1 MAYIPTT
8 DEDRRAMLARIGVP
22 DIEALLVDLPAEARV
37 RGLLDIPAP
46 LSEMELARE
55 MAARAAENRTVAQ
68 AASFLGGGAYDHF
81 IPAAARSLL
90 ARPEFFT
97 TYTPY
102 QAEVSQGLLQSIY
115 EFQSLVAKLT
125 GMDVANASLY
135 DGATALAEAVFM
147 AHAVTSRSEIVVA
160 RSVNPSWREV
170 VRTQTARSGVVVREV
185 GFADGGALDRA
196 ALAKAIGEKTA
207 AVVFASPNFFGVLEA
222 GDEIVRAAHD
232 AGALAIQCFHPTSL
246 AMLATPGEWGA
257 DIAVGEG
264 QPLGIPLSYGGPYV
278 GLFCARQA
286 HVRRMPGRLIG
297 RTVDA
302 QGRRAF
308 VMTLQTREQHIRRAN
323 ATSNVCTNQA
333 LCALAA
339 TVYVALLGPRG
350 LRDVAETSFA
360 RAHALLAR
368 LEATGVARRPSRAP
382 FWNEFVIEIDAPVWK
397 RGALA
402 HLHSKGIFPGIPL
415 GPLYSEMPNA
425 LLVAATETTTDRA
438 IALYADTLAAFAK
451 GA

>member
-1 MAYIPTT
+1 MAYITATP
-8 DEDRRAMLARIGVP
+8 EDRRAMLARIGAP
-22 DIEALLVDLPAEARV
+22 DVEALLADLPASARV

-55 MAARAAENRTVAQ
+55 MAARASENRTVADT
-68 AASFLGGGAYDHF
+68 ASFLGGGAYDHF
-81 IPAAARSLL
+81 IPSALRSILSK
-90 ARPEFFT
+90 PEFFT

-115 EFQSLVAKLT
+115 EFQSLIAKLT

-135 DGATALAEAVFM
+135 DGATALAEAAFM
-147 AHAVTSRSEIVVA
+147 AHAVTGRSEIVVA
-160 RSVNPSWREV
+160 RSVNPNWRDV
-170 VRTQTARSGVVVREV
+170 LRAQTARSGVSVREIA
-185 GFADGGALDRA
+185 FAKEGTVALDALRGALSDR
-196 ALAKAIGEKTA
+196 TA
-207 AVVFASPNFFGVLEA
+207 AVVFASPNFFGALEA
-222 GDEIVRAAHD
+222 GGEIVRAAHD

-246 AMLATPGEWGA
+246 ALLATPGEWGV

-264 QPLGIPLSYGGPYV
+264 QPLGIPLSYGGPYA
-278 GLFCARQA
+278 GLFCARKE

-297 RTVDA
+297 RTVDSK
-302 QGRRAF
+302 GRRAY

-339 TVYVALLGPRG
+339 TVYVALMGPRG
-350 LRDVAETSFA
+350 LRDVAETAFA

-368 LEATGVARRPSRAP
+368 LESTGVARRSTTAP
-382 FWNEFVIEIDAPVWK
+382 FWNEFAVDIDPALWK
-397 RGALA
+397 RGLLA
-402 HLHSKGIFPGIPL
+402 HLHAKGIFPGIPL
-415 GPLYSEMPNA
+415 APLYPEMPSS
-425 LLVAATETTTDRA
+425 LLVAATETTTERA
-438 IALYADTLAAFAK
+438 IGQYADALAAFAK